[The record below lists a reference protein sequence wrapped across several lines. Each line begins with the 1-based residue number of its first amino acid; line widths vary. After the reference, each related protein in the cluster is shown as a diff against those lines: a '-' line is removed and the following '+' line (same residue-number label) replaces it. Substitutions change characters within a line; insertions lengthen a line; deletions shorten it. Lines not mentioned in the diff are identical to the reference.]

1 MVESCGTIKHLIKLS
16 SLGSCRDIFSLLL
29 MIELAFRIISN
40 VFCWWGSVEPLIK
53 NMPPIDNQWMGLKAK
68 ASCSEGVVSRVWTHS

>member
-1 MVESCGTIKHLIKLS
+1 
-16 SLGSCRDIFSLLL
+16 

-53 NMPPIDNQWMGLKAK
+53 NMPPIDNQWMVLKAK
-68 ASCSEGVVSRVWTHS
+68 ASWSEGVVSRFWTDSWISLSLGLKRLAIRRRWEYCW